1 MELSVYFLSSLL
13 LLLME
18 VSGAV
23 AVGYL
28 AYVAPLVFVCMT
40 SALVLVMGFV
50 LEWQRLQHEFPYF
63 FAGALSWRKRVM
75 IVLSAMFETVGK
87 ALMAGFAAL
96 LAFGG
101 TDPDRAIV
109 FAAILIICVF
119 AGTGLLRRAFWSF
132 GARPLRWGYF
142 RLVVPLGILFSA
154 LVQVALLGGYL
165 ETSSFQEVARSF
177 VFELP
182 ARANYDQVMELI
194 FQVRQLVDGLL
205 TSLIVQLFGSEWLVP
220 ASILISLNV
229 LSGFFVAIYAVL
241 IGEMLLRIE
250 SKVVVRDV

>member
-1 MELSVYFLSSLL
+1 MEWCVYFLWSLL
-13 LLLME
+13 LLLLE
-18 VSGAV
+18 VVGAL

-28 AYVAPLVFVCMT
+28 AYVAPLVFVGLT
-40 SALVLVMGFV
+40 SALVLVMGFT

-63 FAGALSWRKRVM
+63 FAGALSWRKRLM

-109 FAAILIICVF
+109 FAVLLVVCVF
-119 AGTGLLRRAFWSF
+119 AGTGLLRRAYWSF

-154 LVQVALLGGYL
+154 LVQVALVGGYL

-182 ARANYDQVMELI
+182 VRANYEQVMELI

-205 TSLIVQLFGSEWLVP
+205 TSLIVQLIGSEWLVP

-229 LSGFFVAIYAVL
+229 LSGFFVAIYAV
-241 IGEMLLRIE
+241 IVGEVLLRIE
-250 SKVVVRDV
+250 SKVVEKGA